1 MPYALDVTNLQVKY
15 KNITALHDIHLHVPR
30 GVRAAIVGPNG
41 AGKSTLIKSVLGLVP
56 ATFEKCLLLEQPL
69 SNVHQALSYV
79 PQSAEVNWDFPT
91 TVYDVL
97 LMPLLLHHP
106 PFKKIPPRIHQQVQ
120 EALALLNL
128 TDLQHRHIRELSGG
142 QKQRVFIA
150 RAIAQQADL
159 LFLDEPLASVDV
171 QSEEIIMSQLR
182 HLQQQ
187 GKTTI
192 TVHHDLNTVP
202 EYFDYIIFIN
212 KTVVAAGPVETTFTP
227 ELIQKT
233 YQSVVR

>member
-1 MPYALDVTNLQVKY
+1 MQYALNVTNLQVKY
-15 KNITALHDIHLHVPR
+15 KNITALHGINLQIPS

-41 AGKSTLIKSVLGLVP
+41 AGKSTLIKGVLGLVP
-56 ATFEKCLLLEQPL
+56 ATFEQCLLLEQPL
-69 SNVHQALSYV
+69 SQVHHALSYV

-106 PFKKIPPRIHQQVQ
+106 PFKKIPPHIHQQV
-120 EALALLNL
+120 EKALNLLNL
-128 TDLQHRHIRELSGG
+128 TDLKHRHIRELSGG

-150 RAIAQQADL
+150 RAIAQQAEL

-182 HLQQQ
+182 HLQSQ

-202 EYFDYIIFIN
+202 EYFDYVIFIN
-212 KTVVAAGPVETTFTP
+212 KTIIASGPVDTTFTP

-233 YQSVVR
+233 YQSMIR